1 MANKVLFYRGLYK
14 NYDSATMTGAIY
26 FATDTGEI
34 WIDGKRYGN
43 DNQQVV
49 QDVTLSDGNLV
60 ITYNTYTESIPD
72 AVTIPVAD
80 LMANFSEATPESA
93 GLMSA
98 EDKAALDALKNNG
111 GGTVVA
117 ESVYVP
123 NEALLTVTSAEHGAL
138 GARTGQEFKD
148 AEFSFSEMF
157 DAILFPTI
165 DPVITQPSASISIND
180 SDKNVEVGAVLPTY
194 AVTYNA
200 GKVVLNGVT
209 QHSEYAGE
217 KTKETV
223 TLTGSLVAGTDKMPA
238 KSVTYSAKVEYA
250 AGTNQP
256 MTNKNTA
263 YGSTC
268 PAGSVS
274 ATGIIY
280 PYYVYYATTSSSEA
294 TAQSVLRNAGVST
307 VTTPELIL
315 VAHTASAPQVIK
327 LPVRTMTKMQMYNTV
342 AGKYEEVSF
351 TNWTLTT
358 ETINDV
364 SYNVYTYSGDAR
376 GSVKVKVTF

>member
-60 ITYNTYTESIPD
+60 ITYNTYTESTPD

-80 LMANFSEATPESA
+80 LMANLSEATPESA

-98 EDKAALDALKNNG
+98 EDKAALDELKNG
-111 GGTVVA
+111 SGAVV

-148 AEFSFSEMF
+148 AGFSFSEMF

-165 DPVITQPSASISIND
+165 DPVITQPSASISVND

-194 AVTYNA
+194 TVTYNA
-200 GKVVLNGVT
+200 GKVVLNDVT

-217 KTKETV
+217 KTNETV
-223 TLTGSLVAGTDKMPA
+223 SLTDNLVAGTDKMPA
-238 KSVTYSAKVEYA
+238 KSVTYSATVEYA

-268 PAGSVS
+268 PAGSVEAS
-274 ATGIIY
+274 GVIY

-307 VTTPELIL
+307 VTTPELTL
-315 VAHTASAPQVIK
+315 VAHTAAAPQVIK

-358 ETINDV
+358 ETINNV
-364 SYNVYTYSGDAR
+364 SYNVYTYSGEAR